1 MDEAGGGGLAM
12 NDRALPTERFHIG
25 QFRSGTATDVPAA
38 TAAASVLTA
47 PAGQPAAGGSGSA
60 HDDFFL
66 ACLAFKELAGAR
78 FAGVLHYG
86 NTDRT
91 GGDRGSNEEAGV
103 FVELE
108 NQAIIG
114 VPETVTAIMEHI
126 QSYVDQQGLHPV
138 ELPQYYVG
146 LKAYA
151 RTEQQCYSEVTHAMF
166 HEIYGFKALACW
178 QKYPDSYA
186 AQIIGTAIWIHH
198 NGRHERMPFYF
209 ASTQEVDKIVRA
221 LTRQKEDA
229 IVNLYNTTLELDLY
243 TGERVTLT
251 VKPDVRHDV
260 ITFRRFLIGRVT
272 VDDLADE
279 CRRTIPPEAVQLFKG
294 ISKTHCNVLI
304 VGPPGTGKSTTL
316 KALLAERE
324 NHYTGAIIEKHYEL
338 AAGRDFPEKKLI
350 ERVTNEGTFHHAM
363 DQVLRFD
370 VDYAIIGEV
379 RRVEAEGAML
389 ACERLLKGFGS
400 TYHTWKPETVPS
412 QFARL
417 LCSINPGVRF
427 KEEEKRVA
435 ENIDLLIV
443 QTQNTGRTRKRIKSV
458 MELRHDRHNGE
469 ISTYELMRWDELT
482 DTWSYRSGVSDRLLK
497 EMREVD
503 PVWAEQTMQLLQ
515 RLEKASPVPEGEGVV
530 VYNPADANPLNRIN
544 DSLARITFAISE
556 KGLQPP
562 SSKFA
567 VPEMPSPDGAEGG

>member
-1 MDEAGGGGLAM
+1 MDAELFPV
-12 NDRALPTERFHIG
+12 RLPSFRFQIG
-25 QFRSGTATDVPAA
+25 QFRPESAAGSASATGAALPQPEEPGTAASRKAA
-38 TAAASVLTA
+38 FE
-47 PAGQPAAGGSGSA
+47 
-60 HDDFFL
+60 H
-66 ACLAFKELAGAR
+66 ACQAFKEMAGAR
-78 FAGVLHYG
+78 FSSIVQHGEANRLE
-86 NTDRT
+86 TDRT
-91 GGDRGSNEEAGV
+91 EGDEAEA

-108 NQAIIG
+108 NKAIIG
-114 VPETVTAIMEHI
+114 VPETVTAIMEQI
-126 QSYVDQQGLHPV
+126 QSYVDGQGLHQV
-138 ELPQYYVG
+138 ELPDYYFG
-146 LKAYA
+146 LRDCA
-151 RTEQQCYSEVTHAMF
+151 RAEQQCYSEITHAMF

-178 QKYPDSYA
+178 QRYPDSYA

-198 NGRHERMPFYF
+198 NGRHERMPFQF
-209 ASTQEVDKIVRA
+209 GSIQEVDKIIRA

-229 IVNLYNTTLELDLY
+229 IVNLYNTTLEIDLY

-279 CRRTIPPEAVQLFKG
+279 RRRTIPPEAAALLKG
-294 ISKTHCNVLI
+294 ISKTHCNFLI

-316 KALLAERE
+316 KALLAERAD
-324 NHYTGAIIEKHYEL
+324 HYTGAIIEKHYEL

-350 ERVTNEGTFHHAM
+350 ERITHEGTFHHAM

-417 LCSINPGVRF
+417 LCSLNPGVRF

-435 ENIDLLIV
+435 ENIDVLIV
-443 QTQNTGRTRKRIKSV
+443 QTQDASRTRKRIKSI
-458 MELRHDRHNGE
+458 MELRYNRHNGE
-469 ISTYELMRWDELT
+469 ISTHEWMRWDERT
-482 DTWSYRSGVSDRLLK
+482 DTWSYRDDFSERLCKEMQEVHPEWAGQTFRLLS
-497 EMREVD
+497 RL
-503 PVWAEQTMQLLQ
+503 AE
-515 RLEKASPVPEGEGVV
+515 ASPIPEGEGVV
-530 VYNPADANPLNRIN
+530 VYNPAAADPLNRI
-544 DSLARITFAISE
+544 DSSLERMAAASFMKRTE
-556 KGLQPP
+556 P
-562 SSKFA
+562 
-567 VPEMPSPDGAEGG
+567 V